1 MTDYEATGSYYTIHH
16 VALITGLTDRTLRS
30 YISLGILKG
39 EKINGQWH
47 FTPEEVEAFL
57 LHPKVRPSIQAK
69 KNGIVYDFLAET
81 KRRDDECCII
91 LDLPGANS
99 KDTAEFFCYSINSG
113 NYKNLRF
120 SFDAENKTPRV
131 ILKGKSEEIFR
142 LVERYYTDRT

>member
-39 EKINGQWH
+39 EKINGLWH

-81 KRRDDECCII
+81 KRRNDECCII

-99 KDTAEFFCYSINSG
+99 KETAEFFCYSINSG

-120 SFDAENKTPRV
+120 SFDSANQIPRL
-131 ILKGKSEEIFR
+131 ILKGNIPDMLSLTNAYFTKKE
-142 LVERYYTDRT
+142 